1 MNEAIH
7 MLLQGKTDI
16 EILEA
21 LTIAMTV
28 NEEEVLDYLTT
39 EQYAP
44 DKPEQK
50 ANVAV
55 VETIVRH
62 ISNRMKPASTDEVLA
77 E

>member
-7 MLLQGKTDI
+7 MLLQGKTDT

-21 LTIAMTV
+21 LTVAMTA
-28 NEEEVLDYLTT
+28 NEDEVLDYLTT
-39 EQYAP
+39 EKYAR

-62 ISNRMKPASTDEVLA
+62 ISERMNLVATSEGLTE
-77 E
+77 